1 MPDRYQAVLTTA
13 YASFLDTGV
22 LYPATGK
29 DAKPVLQDAQK
40 QKIATLV
47 NTGPSSLNTTLAA
60 CGQVLS
66 NAQNGQYPSKAALES
81 DVSRNMPL
89 LSAQVS
95 ALGSLF
101 DGFKREEDAWV
112 KQGAT
117 LSWDART
124 SAVTAE
130 RAVAAEFVAAV
141 QGLATSVATDLKAA
155 IDAYPTPTPI
165 PTPPP
170 IPKPVV
176 NWELQREALLDA
188 ALDGALFVA
197 IDTTLLAA

>member
-1 MPDRYQAVLTTA
+1 MPDRYQAVLTAT
-13 YASFLDTGV
+13 YASFLDSSV

-66 NAQNGQYPSKAALES
+66 NAQNGQYSSKAALES
-81 DVSRNMPL
+81 DVSRNTPL

-101 DGFKREEDAWV
+101 EGFKREEDAWV

-124 SAVTAE
+124 SAVTAQ
-130 RAVAAEFVAAV
+130 RAVAAQFVAAV
-141 QGLATSVATDLKAA
+141 QGIQNSVAADFQAA
-155 IDAYPTPTPI
+155 IKAYGPTPTPK
-165 PTPPP
+165 
-170 IPKPVV
+170 PKPAID
-176 NWELQREALLDA
+176 WEGQREALLDA

-197 IDTTLLAA
+197 IDTALLAA

>member
-13 YASFLDTGV
+13 YASFLDSSV

-40 QKIATLV
+40 QKIANLV
-47 NTGPSSLNTTLAA
+47 STGTPSLNTTLAA
-60 CGQVLS
+60 CGQVLTS
-66 NAQNGQYPSKAALES
+66 AQNGQYPSKAALES

-117 LSWDART
+117 LSWDAR
-124 SAVTAE
+124 SAAVTAQ
-130 RAVAAEFVAAV
+130 RAVAAQFVAAV
-141 QGLATSVATDLKAA
+141 QGIQNSVAADFQAA

-165 PTPPP
+165 PTPK
-170 IPKPVV
+170 PKPTVD
-176 NWELQREALLDA
+176 WEGQREALLDA